1 MIYGKLSL
9 TWRYYT
15 ENQLELDQMWLL
27 PMTANLSS
35 DNVAITLIIK

>member
-1 MIYGKLSL
+1 MNYGKLSL

-15 ENQLELDQMWLL
+15 ENQLQLDQMWLL
-27 PMTANLSS
+27 PMTTNLSS